1 MVVYIIDL
9 LSFHEI
15 YINVYMTCGLIITLD
30 NGSLHF
36 IACRQMKISSRD
48 ETTRMMYSSS
58 QLHFKWL
65 YH

>member
-1 MVVYIIDL
+1 
-9 LSFHEI
+9 
-15 YINVYMTCGLIITLD
+15 MTRGLIITLD